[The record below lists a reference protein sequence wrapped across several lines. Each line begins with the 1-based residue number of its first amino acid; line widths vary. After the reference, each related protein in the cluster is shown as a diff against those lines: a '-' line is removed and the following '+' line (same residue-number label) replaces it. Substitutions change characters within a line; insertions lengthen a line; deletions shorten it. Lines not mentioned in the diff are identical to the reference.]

1 MGAFNQIHH
10 GTKIMTDKHYIAAI
24 VETLARPDYDNKAIS
39 KFVLNEPPNFK
50 LSLETV
56 IQSINKHDRLY
67 KLYLMD
73 NKTIVVIKGRNAIDY
88 IESISLEERNGNV
101 IVEAVKCKAEDN
113 YNINRIDNFWLHILL
128 GRAKRKHDVF
138 CVKHGDYALWI
149 KVDKRG
155 KYTLATA
162 YSEGYKHA
170 MKIIGS
176 ENRYE
181 LDTFRNSNIASF
193 SEISNNAIVKEE
205 DVIITASTIKK
216 IGKSKA
222 YRRYQDGASVQFI

>member
-1 MGAFNQIHH
+1 MEDFNQIHH

-101 IVEAVKCKAEDN
+101 IVEAVKCKADDN

-138 CVKHGDYALWI
+138 CVKHGDG
-149 KVDKRG
+149 R
-155 KYTLATA
+155 
-162 YSEGYKHA
+162 YKHT
-170 MKIIGS
+170 MKIVGS

-193 SEISNNAIVKEE
+193 SKISNNAIVKEE
-205 DVIITASTIKK
+205 DVVITPSTIKK
-216 IGKSKA
+216 IRKSKA

>member
-1 MGAFNQIHH
+1 MRAFNQIHH
-10 GTKIMTDKHYIAAI
+10 RTKIMTDKHYIAAI

-128 GRAKRKHDVF
+128 GHAKIKHDVF

-149 KVDKRG
+149 KIDKRG

-162 YSEGYKHA
+162 YSGRYKHT
-170 MKIIGS
+170 MKIVGS

-181 LDTFRNSNIASF
+181 LDTFRNTDFASF
-193 SEISNNAIVKEE
+193 SKISNNAIVKEE